1 MMSDPLAPLSA
12 SAPDCALI
20 IVADPPLGRAVAQ
33 ALAGT
38 DHTITLHVAD
48 DTATTEAMAQALAS
62 QPPKGAEGNIVI
74 LLTGAAALIG
84 PEQAPEQSIKAR
96 AQEARAKDALKQSN
110 FNALTRSLALE
121 LAPAA
126 RVNTINVK
134 GTRVDARMIADTVL
148 FVLATRALTGQMITL
163 GDETPT

>member
-1 MMSDPLAPLSA
+1 
-12 SAPDCALI
+12 LI

-38 DHTITLHVAD
+38 DHTITLHAAD
-48 DTATTEAMAQALAS
+48 DADDIATTEAMARALAS
-62 QPPKGAEGNIVI
+62 QPLKDAEGNIVI
-74 LLTGAAALIG
+74 LLTGSAALIG
-84 PEQAPEQSIKAR
+84 PEQSPAQAPEQSIKAR

-121 LAPAA
+121 LAPTV
-126 RVNTINVK
+126 RVNAINIK
-134 GTRVDARMIADTVL
+134 GTRVDARVIADTVL

-163 GDETPT
+163 GDEIPT